1 MVRFDHAEPI
11 CRSGDHDVA
20 AIELEGDASA
30 FAAAFGLH
38 FDCAKCSRFDLDLQL
53 LDGRDENVN
62 SIRFAAKDGREQPDH
77 RRPRNRGALVVPG
90 AVPSDPHLAVPAVR
104 GVPSLY
110 RWKPPLIRQLLQFGE
125 A

>member
-11 CRSGDHDVA
+11 RRSGDHDVA
-20 AIELEGDASA
+20 AIEIEGDASA
-30 FAAAFGLH
+30 FVAAFGLH
-38 FDCAKCSRFDLDLQL
+38 FDCAKCSRFDLDLQR

-62 SIRFAAKDGREQPDH
+62 STRFAAKDGREQSDH

-104 GVPSLY
+104 GVPSLH